1 MMIMLIYVRLKEHE
15 VEQDEP
21 VCKMVNERKCKE
33 IQGDDKDYQDDIDNA
48 DDDDDG
54 DDNDNDDG
62 GDGQ

>member
-1 MMIMLIYVRLKEHE
+1 MMMMLILVRLKEHE

-33 IQGDDKDYQDDIDNA
+33 IQGKDYQDDIDNA